1 MPLMENI
8 SYYRDVLDK
17 PDIYKE
23 LEKRNFKIKE
33 NKNFRWTNGEID
45 VYFNFDSM
53 DIRLSRKYYIIPL
66 ELVTQRVIDNRF
78 GKIE

>member
-1 MPLMENI
+1 MENI
-8 SYYRDVLDK
+8 SYYRVVLDK